1 MKKGSFSAL
10 LCRELICVSKAMKS
24 YIIMMLIMVP
34 MPFLCLLSFRHGNL
48 GMLIPEEAQWIFLGV
63 DGSALKLFILVGG
76 AALAMCSSD
85 SMGCDIA
92 LKWDHFRRSTPVPP
106 EKMALAKITV
116 QAMFS
121 AAAIVISTLLIWLM
135 DIALG
140 VSFSAT
146 DVAMALTMVAA
157 ITLLAVLALLFV
169 TAFKS
174 VDKGMLILMGC
185 LMAIAAPIS
194 LYIKNNEQSSGTTD
208 LERMTQIQE
217 KAMDFYNLLL
227 PFLPFILIGTLA
239 LGVAGLTLLY
249 KRREK

>member
-10 LCRELICVSKAMKS
+10 LCRELICVRKSMKS

-48 GMLIPEEAQWIFLGV
+48 GMLIPEDAQWIFLGV
-63 DGSALKLFILVGG
+63 DGFSLKLFVLAGG

-92 LKWDHFRRSTPVPP
+92 TRWDHFRRSTPVPP
-106 EKMALAKITV
+106 VKMALAKITV

-140 VSFSAT
+140 ASFSAA
-146 DVAMALTMVAA
+146 DAAMSLAVVAA
-157 ITLLAVLALLFV
+157 ITLLSVLALLFV

-185 LMAIAAPIS
+185 LMAIVTPIS
-194 LYIKNNEQSSGTTD
+194 LYNKNNEPSSGAAD
-208 LERMTQIQE
+208 QERMTQITE
-217 KAMDFYNLLL
+217 KAMDICNDLL

>member
-63 DGSALKLFILVGG
+63 DGITLKLSILAGG

-106 EKMALAKITV
+106 AKMALAKITV

-121 AAAIVISTLLIWLM
+121 AAAIIISTLLIWLM

-157 ITLLAVLALLFV
+157 ITLLSVLALLFV

-174 VDKGMLILMGC
+174 VDKGMLILFGC
-185 LMAIAAPIS
+185 LMAIATTIS
-194 LYIKNNEQSSGTTD
+194 LYIKNNEQSSDATD
-208 LERMTQIQE
+208 PERMAQIRE
-217 KAMDFYNLLL
+217 KTMDICTDLL

-239 LGVAGLTLLY
+239 LGVVGLTLLY

>member
-10 LCRELICVSKAMKS
+10 LCRELICVRKAMKS
-24 YIIMMLIMVP
+24 YLIMTLIMVP

-48 GMLIPEEAQWIFLGV
+48 GMLISEDMHWIFLGV
-63 DGSALKLFILVGG
+63 DGFALKLFILAGG

-85 SMGCDIA
+85 AMGCDITP
-92 LKWDHFRRSTPVPP
+92 KWDRFRRSTPVPP
-106 EKMALAKITV
+106 TRMALAKITV

-121 AAAIVISTLLIWLM
+121 AAAIVISILLIWLM

-146 DVAMALTMVAA
+146 DVAMAMAA
-157 ITLLAVLALLFV
+157 VDAVTLLAVLALLFV

-185 LMAIAAPIS
+185 LMAIVTPIS
-194 LYIKNNEQSSGTTD
+194 LYNKNNEPSSGATD
-208 LERMTQIQE
+208 QDRMAQITE
-217 KAMDFYNLLL
+217 KVMDVCNELL